1 MRGDE
6 RAWCRVL
13 VRGRRA
19 GRAREMLPAAAPRE
33 DEVYNASIRV
43 CSASGNGTPPST
55 HETTR
60 LLSTR
65 PRKGFFAK

>member
-13 VRGRRA
+13 VRGE
-19 GRAREMLPAAAPRE
+19 AREILPAAAPRE

-60 LLSTR
+60 LRSTR